1 MIRLSVFAVAAY
13 LPASYLF
20 LFLVLLLLSI
30 SHFSR
35 LFPVRALP
43 SSACLSPHLP
53 QCSTGR
59 QTKNLGP
66 HLGH

>member
-30 SHFSR
+30 SHFS
-35 LFPVRALP
+35 
-43 SSACLSPHLP
+43 SS
-53 QCSTGR
+53 R
-59 QTKNLGP
+59 QTSVVLA
-66 HLGH
+66 